1 MSTTEEKNLLRVKKI
16 GIKIHVDDNSLPEK
30 LEWNADDN
38 PMEKDRECK
47 AFFMHVWDT
56 ATTQA
61 MQIDLWSKE
70 MTIEEMNHFM
80 FQTLATLGD
89 VYRRATG
96 NQQSAEDIKN
106 LAFKFAQDNQVMKKK
121 A

>member
-1 MSTTEEKNLLRVKKI
+1 
-16 GIKIHVDDNSLPEK
+16 
-30 LEWNADDN
+30 
-38 PMEKDRECK
+38 MEKDRECK